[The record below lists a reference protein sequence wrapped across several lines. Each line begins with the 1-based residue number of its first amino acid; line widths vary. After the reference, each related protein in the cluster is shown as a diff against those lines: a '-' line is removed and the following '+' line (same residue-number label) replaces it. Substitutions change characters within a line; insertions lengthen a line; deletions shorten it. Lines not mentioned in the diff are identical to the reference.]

1 MNRVLRTQGAMN
13 AVRLLTNNNSLT
25 AFKAISSV
33 RHFRSSRDLND
44 IYERT
49 APPLNWGVRIVP
61 ERKAFVIERFGRFAK
76 ILKPGI
82 HLLIP
87 FVDKIAY
94 VHSLKE
100 ETILVPDQTAI
111 TKDNVHISID
121 GVLYVKIVDPELAS
135 YGVENPIY
143 AVTQLAQTTMRS
155 ELGKITLDKT
165 FEERATLNDKIVIA
179 INEAAK
185 DWGLTCLRYEIKDI
199 NPPPVVQVAMERQA
213 EAERKKRASILDS
226 EGERQSQINIAE
238 GRKTSVV
245 LEAQAQAEAILVKAQ
260 ATNKGLALISQSIK
274 ENGGAEAASLQRE
287 LAPINNNIPNSAGAR
302 YGGELAPIFKKIRN
316 KQTRSYPKGKLKIF
330 LGIEVLDSKDG
341 ICLSQ
346 RKYCLELLHEY
357 RLFAGKPMETPIPKN
372 TTLNHIESNDYP
384 LLSNIA
390 NYSSLNSHLDV
401 VMRVL
406 RYLKSSP
413 GNGIQINRNGNLKLR
428 AFAESDWARCPA
440 TRKSVSSAKAEYK
453 SMASVTCEMIWLSN
467 LLSDMG
473 VTGLLPVVMH
483 CDNSSALKIAKNV
496 VFHEKFKHFEI
507 DVHLVRKRL
516 SSAEAEYKSM
526 ASATCEM
533 IWLSNLLTDMGV
545 TGLLPVVM
553 YCDNS
558 STLKIATNPVFHEK
572 SKHFEIDVHLVR
584 KKVVSGVIKTEKIQ
598 SSQQIIDILTKG
610 LGSDQHKELCIKLGM
625 LDMFSLDKT

>member
-1 MNRVLRTQGAMN
+1 MNRVLRSQGAMN
-13 AVRLLTNNNSLT
+13 AVRLLRNNNSLT
-25 AFKAISSV
+25 ALKAISSSSSV
-33 RHFRSSRDLND
+33 RHFRSARDLND
-44 IYERT
+44 IYAAT
-49 APPLNWGVRIVP
+49 HTPVNWGVRIVP

-111 TKDNVHISID
+111 TKDN
-121 GVLYVKIVDPELAS
+121 IVDPELAS

-274 ENGGAEAASLQRE
+274 ENGGAEAASLQVAE
-287 LAPINNNIPNSAGAR
+287 R
-302 YGGELAPIFKKIRN
+302 YIDAFGKVAKESTTLLLPTDASNPANMVAQALSIFKSLN
-316 KQTRSYPKGKLKIF
+316 GQDPGKTLLSKSTT
-330 LGIEVLDSKDG
+330 DSKIDSHEN
-341 ICLSQ
+341 LSV
-346 RKYCLELLHEY
+346 
-357 RLFAGKPMETPIPKN
+357 N
-372 TTLNHIESNDYP
+372 
-384 LLSNIA
+384 
-390 NYSSLNSHLDV
+390 SSLG
-401 VMRVL
+401 
-406 RYLKSSP
+406 SP
-413 GNGIQINRNGNLKLR
+413 
-428 AFAESDWARCPA
+428 
-440 TRKSVSSAKAEYK
+440 T
-453 SMASVTCEMIWLSN
+453 
-467 LLSDMG
+467 
-473 VTGLLPVVMH
+473 
-483 CDNSSALKIAKNV
+483 
-496 VFHEKFKHFEI
+496 
-507 DVHLVRKRL
+507 
-516 SSAEAEYKSM
+516 
-526 ASATCEM
+526 
-533 IWLSNLLTDMGV
+533 
-545 TGLLPVVM
+545 
-553 YCDNS
+553 
-558 STLKIATNPVFHEK
+558 
-572 SKHFEIDVHLVR
+572 
-584 KKVVSGVIKTEKIQ
+584 
-598 SSQQIIDILTKG
+598 
-610 LGSDQHKELCIKLGM
+610 
-625 LDMFSLDKT
+625 FSLQNKRKN